1 METTFSALLAPLS
14 NALRNKGIIIDATTG
29 SQKLHFETFVQ
40 VFMFGFCIQCPSVRQ
55 LVLELATNPSAISL
69 GLPAFSRST
78 LQDGFTRFRE
88 RHVGLLYQY
97 LLMSLDLAKISEID
111 DPDLKNIGLLKAVDG
126 SIFPLIKSM
135 QWGLFRTKRKALKIH
150 LELCIN
156 TLCVTNYII
165 QPGNSDE
172 RKALISMIELGVT
185 YICDRGY
192 FSFALINFIH
202 KEGAFFVL
210 RLKKNYKITK
220 VEVLQLTGTIPA
232 CFHHVTDSLV
242 RFDNNPLGAD
252 AATFRLV
259 RFRVLKTHFIICT
272 NRLDL
277 TTLQI
282 ILLYAYRWQIELF
295 FKYLKRA
302 VNAIHLFSQTQ
313 NGAKVYLHL
322 MLCFVLLQLSLKQ
335 NCHKI
340 VNNHNKEA
348 TGLVC
353 LDISKPREY
362 HIAADWVYEKGLV
375 FKTLFKMSRNWLT
388 YLKNSIAQLFD
399 YQVIHNF
406 ATL

>member
-1 METTFSALLAPLS
+1 METTFDALLAPLS
-14 NALRNKGIIIDATTG
+14 NALQNKGKSIDAATG
-29 SQKLHFETFVQ
+29 SEKLHFEHFVR
-40 VFMFGFCIQCPSVRQ
+40 VLFFGFCIQCPSVRQ

-69 GLPAFSRST
+69 GLPTFNRTT

-88 RHVGLLYQY
+88 RHFALLYQY
-97 LLMSLDLAKISEID
+97 LLMSVDLAKID

-126 SIFPLIKSM
+126 SVFPLIKTM

-156 TLCVTNYII
+156 TLCVTNYVI

-172 RKALISMIELGVT
+172 RKALISMIERGVT

-202 KEGAFFVL
+202 DKGAFFIF
-210 RLKKNYKITK
+210 RLKKNYKITTIK
-220 VEVLQLTGTIPA
+220 ALPLTGIIPA
-232 CFHHVTDSLV
+232 CFHHVTDLLV
-242 RFDNNPLGAD
+242 RFDNNPLGAT
-252 AATFRLV
+252 AATSRLV

-282 ILLYAYRWQIELF
+282 ILLYVYRWQIELF
-295 FKYLKRA
+295 FKYLKRS
-302 VNAIHLFSQTQ
+302 VHAIHLFSQTQ

-340 VNNHNKEA
+340 VNNTTKQP

-353 LDISKPREY
+353 LDMSNTREY
-362 HIAADWVYEKGLV
+362 NIAADWVYEKGLI

-399 YQVIHNF
+399 YQVIYAF